1 MNRLGPSLATRW
13 VIGILVGAFFAVPLL
28 STFLFTLRDPEGG
41 LSFARW
47 AALFDPAAAA
57 TLKPIWTGLGN
68 SLILA
73 VVTVAIVLLL
83 LAPTMILVNLR
94 FPKLK
99 PAFEFAVLLPISIPA
114 IVLVVGSA
122 LVPLFRPIQ
131 FSIEFTGGSQFTV
144 QDPATVD
151 QDTATTAVQSV
162 VPGAATKVVVLNGKD
177 IRVQTDRMS
186 AEETQQVAEALAKAY
201 EIEPADVTSSF
212 IGPAWGENVTKQS
225 LWGLAIFLALTFLIL
240 AIYFRTWKMSAAAI
254 LGLLD
259 VLVIT
264 VGVYALAGFEISPA
278 AVIGFLTILAYS
290 LYDTTV
296 VFDKVRENTTEDGE
310 KSGRLFGESVNLAVN
325 QTLVRSINTSVVAA
339 LPVGAVL
346 FIGALWLGAE
356 SLTDISLSIFVGI
369 LVATYS
375 TLFVAAPLYS
385 LFRENE
391 PQIKER
397 DARVRAARERAAIDA

>member
-1 MNRLGPSLATRW
+1 MPSMNEFGNNLYTGKTSFPFVGRRRLW
-13 VIGILVGAFFAVPLL
+13 FII
-28 STFLFTLRDPEGG
+28 
-41 LSFARW
+41 
-47 AALFDPAAAA
+47 
-57 TLKPIWTGLGN
+57 
-68 SLILA
+68 
-73 VVTVAIVLLL
+73 AI
-83 LAPTMILVNLR
+83 A
-94 FPKLK
+94 
-99 PAFEFAVLLPISIPA
+99 
-114 IVLVVGSA
+114 LVVGSA

-144 QDPATVD
+144 TAPDTTD
-151 QDTATTAVQSV
+151 QDTATEAVQSV
-162 VPGAATKVVVLNGKD
+162 VPGAATKVVIVND
-177 IRVQTDRMS
+177 QDVRVQTDQMT
-186 AEETQQVAEALAKAY
+186 EGETQQVARALADACGV
-201 EIEPADVTSSF
+201 EADAVASSF
-212 IGPAWGENVTKQS
+212 IGPAWGESVTRQS

-254 LGLLD
+254 IGLLD

-296 VFDKVRENTTEDGE
+296 VFDQIRENTTEDGE
-310 KSGRLFGESVNLAVN
+310 KTSRLFGESVNLAVN
-325 QTLVRSINTSVVAA
+325 QTLIRSINTSVVAA
-339 LPVGAVL
+339 LPVGAIL
-346 FIGALWLGAE
+346 FIGAFWLGAE
-356 SLTDISLSIFVGI
+356 TLTDISLSIFVGI

-397 DARVRAARERAAIDA
+397 DARIRAARSKAAVDA